1 MADVAGL
8 GGWFW
13 NKANRRRAA
22 ERDAMARDAAR
33 LAADHDRLTAELAAA
48 QLAVAQLE
56 ASPWPWCAWNA
67 AGVGRLSAEAGAL
80 LGIDHA
86 DALIQTLNAPDLP
99 DALVALRRDGTPFRC
114 VAQTADGR
122 SLALTGRRG
131 GADTASWSVVWIEDV
146 TAATA
151 AATNAAR
158 EQDAA
163 RAAAETALADL
174 RAAVDALPIPV
185 WLRDGALNL
194 SWCNR
199 AYARAVDASP
209 AAALAEQS
217 ELTPGGA
224 GRALAER
231 ARGGGFAQSA
241 RFPIVI
247 GAERRLL
254 DVTESPLLAS
264 HPAAAGGGVQLVGY
278 ALDQTPLEEARD
290 ELSRHLA
297 AHAEVLE
304 RLGSAIAIFGADTRL
319 KFFNQAYARLWNLDE
334 GWLRGEPTNAEVL
347 EELRSRRRLPEYADY
362 QTFKRERLTRYTH
375 LIEPVEELLHLP
387 DGTTLRHMAAPHPLG
402 GLITILEDVTNT
414 LALESSYNTLMA
426 VQRETL
432 DNLAEG
438 IAVFGGDGRLKL
450 FNPAFARV
458 WDLHDEDLQG
468 EPHIADVIERMR
480 PLLHAASSD
489 DRDPALADGPDG
501 PDGSDSA
508 PDGAVDEDWE
518 ALKDE
523 LIGATLERAV
533 RSGRVERSDGSVVE
547 FSTLPLPDGAV
558 LNSYLDVTDGARL
571 EQALRASNAALE
583 AADQVKGEFIANIA
597 HHLRTPL
604 TAIIGL
610 AETLAA
616 PEPGNLSDGQ
626 AACVQGVLTAGR
638 RVLDLIG
645 DAAELTSLG
654 AGITTLERG
663 PVDVVDLLDGV
674 ANLTREWAR
683 RSGLRLE
690 LHAPASLGMIEGDG
704 KRLKQAL
711 FTLVVAAIRNPPPD
725 RRIRLSGARSGDRVT
740 LAVSGAAFPTG
751 DDAQTATAALGLSL
765 ARNVAELHGGRLEPD
780 DSEGRG
786 GLVRI
791 ALPPR
796 APVNGVREQG

>member
-13 NKANRRRAA
+13 NRADRRRAA
-22 ERDAMARDAAR
+22 EQDAMAREAAAR
-33 LAADHDRLTAELAAA
+33 LAADHDRLA
-48 QLAVAQLE
+48 AQLE
-56 ASPWPWCAWNA
+56 AAPWPWCAWDA
-67 AGVGRLSAEAGAL
+67 AGVGRLSVEAGAL

-86 DALIQTLNAPDLP
+86 DALTQTLNAPELA
-99 DALVALRRDGTPFRC
+99 DALAGLRRDGTPFRR
-114 VAQTADGR
+114 VARTADGR

-131 GADTASWSVVWIEDV
+131 QAGAATWAVVWIEDV

-151 AATNAAR
+151 AALYAAR

-163 RAAAETALADL
+163 RAAAETALTDL

-199 AYARAVDASP
+199 AYARAVDAAP
-209 AAALAEQS
+209 AAVLVEQS
-217 ELTPGGA
+217 ELAPGGA
-224 GRALAER
+224 GRALAEQ

-254 DVTESPLLAS
+254 DVTEAPLPAS

-290 ELSRHLA
+290 ELNRHLA

-319 KFFNQAYARLWNLDE
+319 KFFNHAYARLWNLEE

-458 WDLHDEDLQG
+458 WELHDEDLRG
-468 EPHIADVIERMR
+468 EPHIADVTERMR

-501 PDGSDSA
+501 SDSA
-508 PDGAVDEDWE
+508 PDGVADEDWE

-583 AADQVKGEFIANIA
+583 AADQVKGEFIANIG

-604 TAIIGL
+604 TGIIGL

-616 PEPGNLSDGQ
+616 PESGRLSDAQ

-654 AGITTLERG
+654 AGVTTLERG
-663 PVDVVDLLDGV
+663 AVDVAELLDGV

-690 LHAPASLGMIEGDG
+690 LHAPASLGVIEGDG

-725 RRIRLSGARSGDRVT
+725 RRVRLSGARSDDRVT
-740 LAVSGAAFPTG
+740 LSVSGAAFPPG
-751 DDAQTATAALGLSL
+751 DDAQAATAALGLSL

-780 DSEGRG
+780 DSGGRG

-791 ALPPR
+791 VLPPR
-796 APVNGVREQG
+796 APVNGVRGQG

>member
-13 NKANRRRAA
+13 NRADRRRAA
-22 ERDAMARDAAR
+22 EQDAMAREAAKR
-33 LAADHDRLTAELAAA
+33 LAADHERLA
-48 QLAVAQLE
+48 AQLE
-56 ASPWPWCAWNA
+56 ASPWPWCAWDA
-67 AGVGRLSAEAGAL
+67 AGVGHLSAEAGAL

-86 DALIQTLNAPDLP
+86 DALAQALSAPDLA
-99 DALVALRRDGTPFRC
+99 DALVELRRDGTPFRRA
-114 VAQTADGR
+114 AQMADGR

-131 GADTASWSVVWIEDV
+131 GVGAASWNVVWIEDV
-146 TAATA
+146 TAAA
-151 AATNAAR
+151 AAAR
-158 EQDAA
+158 AQDAA
-163 RAAAETALADL
+163 RAAAETALTDL

-209 AAALAEQS
+209 DAALAEQT
-217 ELTPGGA
+217 ELAPGGA
-224 GRALAER
+224 GRTLADR
-231 ARGGGFAQSA
+231 ARGGGFAQLA

-254 DVTESPLLAS
+254 DVTEAPLPAA
-264 HPAAAGGGVQLVGY
+264 HPVAAGGGVQGVGY

-290 ELSRHLA
+290 ELKRHLA

-375 LIEPVEELLHLP
+375 LIDPVEELLHLP

-414 LALESSYNTLMA
+414 LALESSYNTLIA

-450 FNPAFARV
+450 FNPAFARL
-458 WDLHDEDLQG
+458 WDLRDEDLQG
-468 EPHIADVIERMR
+468 EPHIANVIEWMR
-480 PLLHAASSD
+480 PLLHAT
-489 DRDPALADGPDG
+489 PAALGVEGDAVAEGEVADNESTD
-501 PDGSDSA
+501 A
-508 PDGAVDEDWE
+508 AREADWE

-523 LIGATLERAV
+523 MIGATLERTV
-533 RSGRVERSDGSVVE
+533 RSGRAERSDGSVVE

-583 AADQVKGEFIANIA
+583 AADQLKGEFVANIS

-616 PEPGNLSDGQ
+616 PQSGNLNESQ

-645 DAAELTSLG
+645 DAADLTSLG

-663 PVDVVDLLDGV
+663 PVDVAELLDGV

-683 RSGLRLE
+683 RAGLRLE
-690 LHAPASLGMIEGDG
+690 LHASASLGVIEGDG

-725 RRIRLSGARSGDRVT
+725 RRIRLSGARSNDRVT
-740 LAVSGAAFPTG
+740 LSVSGAAFPPG
-751 DDAQTATAALGLSL
+751 DDAQAATAALGLSL

-780 DSEGRG
+780 DSNGRG
-786 GLVRI
+786 GLVRCV
-791 ALPPR
+791 LPPR
-796 APVNGVREQG
+796 APVNGVRGQG

>member
-13 NKANRRRAA
+13 NRANRRRAA
-22 ERDAMARDAAR
+22 EQDAMARDAAAR
-33 LAADHDRLTAELAAA
+33 LAADHAGQLAA
-48 QLAVAQLE
+48 AQLE
-56 ASPWPWCAWNA
+56 ASPWPWCAWSA
-67 AGVGRLSAEAGAL
+67 AGEGRLSAEAGAL

-86 DALIQTLNAPDLP
+86 DALTQTLNAPDLP

-114 VAQTADGR
+114 VAQTTDGR

-131 GADTASWSVVWIEDV
+131 GADAASWSVVWIEDV
-146 TAATA
+146 TATA

-209 AAALAEQS
+209 AAALAERS
-217 ELTPGGA
+217 ELAPGGA

-247 GAERRLL
+247 GTERRLL
-254 DVTESPLLAS
+254 DVTEAPLSAS

-501 PDGSDSA
+501 SDSA
-508 PDGAVDEDWE
+508 LDGAADEDWE

-583 AADQVKGEFIANIA
+583 AADQLKGEFVASVS
-597 HHLRTPL
+597 HHLRAPL
-604 TAIIGL
+604 TGIVGL
-610 AETLAA
+610 AESLTAPASGGLSAA
-616 PEPGNLSDGQ
+616 Q
-626 AACVQGVLTAGR
+626 AACVQGVLDTAKR
-638 RVLDLIG
+638 ALDLIG
-645 DAAELTSLG
+645 DAAGLTSLG
-654 AGITTLERG
+654 VGVTTLERG
-663 PVDVVDLLDGV
+663 TVDIAELLDGV
-674 ANLTREWAR
+674 AGLTREWAR
-683 RSGLRLE
+683 RAGLRLE
-690 LHAPASLGMIEGDG
+690 LHAPARLGSVEGDG

-711 FTLVVAAIRNPPPD
+711 FTLVVAAIRHPPPD
-725 RRIRLSGARSGDRVT
+725 RRIRLSGQRADDRVI
-740 LAVSGAAFPTG
+740 LAVSAAAQPPG
-751 DDAQTATAALGLSL
+751 DAAPAATVVSALSL
-765 ARNVAELHGGRLEPD
+765 ARNVAELHGGRLESGD
-780 DSEGRG
+780 GGGRG
-786 GLVRI
+786 ALVRCV
-791 ALPPR
+791 LPLR
-796 APVNGVREQG
+796 AAVNGARG